1 MWGAIKGVFAWLGHH
16 EDVEQ
21 ANKQQRYLAT
31 VKLLIQSWATRFV
44 VVVVFLPW
52 IVSFTCIMFGWEDKA
67 MRVDEALQ
75 AVKTWPKEYVE
86 WLDWT
91 VKACLGII
99 GTSHIGSHVLSGINS
114 IGQQARNYKD
124 MSVDKMRDEAT

>member
-1 MWGAIKGVFAWLGHH
+1 MIWGAIKTFFGWVGHH
-16 EDVEQ
+16 EDIEQ
-21 ANKQQRYLAT
+21 ENRQQRYLAR
-31 VKLLIQSWATRFV
+31 VKLLTQSWATRFV

-52 IVSFTCIMFGWEDKA
+52 IVSFTCIMMGWQDKA

-99 GTSHIGSHVLSGINS
+99 GTSHIGAHVLTGINS
-114 IGQQARNYKD
+114 IGQQVGRYKGD
-124 MSVDKMRDEAT
+124 TDGD